1 MKTLPALSAALSAAL
16 LLGACASHQDHHA
29 RHHGGEYAQAAPA
42 TAAARTTTSQATLS
56 SGYKKVAAPAGAAV
70 YFVNLKNG
78 DTVTSPVRVV
88 FGLRGMGVA
97 PAGIERENTGH
108 HHLLVDV
115 EQFDVNAPL
124 PTDERHRHF
133 GAGQT
138 EVALELRPGAHTLQ
152 LVLGDQNHI
161 PHHPPVTSERITVT
175 VK

>member
-1 MKTLPALSAALSAAL
+1 MKTLLSLSAML
-16 LLGACASHQDHHA
+16 LLAACASHHDHHA
-29 RHHGGEYAQAAPA
+29 RHHGGAYGQAAA
-42 TAAARTTTSQATLS
+42 TAPARTNTSQATLS
-56 SGYKKVAAPAGAAV
+56 SGYRKVAAPAGAAV

-78 DTVTSPVRVV
+78 DTVSSPVRVV

-97 PAGIERENTGH
+97 PAGVDRENTGH

-115 EQFDVNAPL
+115 DQFDVNAPL

-138 EVALELRPGAHTLQ
+138 EVMLELRPGTHTLQ

-161 PHHPPVTSERITVT
+161 PHHPPVASERITLT